1 MGINRGFVFSIEA
14 LLGATVLFLVFLLI
28 SDIDQISTET
38 TQSDKILDS
47 FADAT
52 LSALEKTN
60 AIEIF
65 MKNSDDLKIKNIS
78 ESMPAS
84 ICTQI
89 EIYNNSQTP
98 TNLIYTYTAQNCEL
112 SWDTIVKTRYS
123 TYLNR
128 TNKTNVDIFWIK
140 AIHYAR
146 K

>member
-1 MGINRGFVFSIEA
+1 MGISKGFIFSIEA

-28 SDIDQISTET
+28 SDIDQIPTKT
-38 TQSDKILDS
+38 TQSDRILDDY
-47 FADAT
+47 ADAT

-65 MKNSDDLKIKNIS
+65 MKNSNDSKIRNIS
-78 ESMPAS
+78 ESIPAS

-98 TNLIYTYTAQNCEL
+98 TNLIYTYSAQNCEF

-128 TNKTNVDIFWIK
+128 TNKTEVNIFWIK